1 MCLKLFKKGG
11 KLFLTLCFL
20 SLCLIQTTALY
31 AQDKTTSGFTIKMT
45 QASLIE
51 VFEYIKSHSDFAF
64 IYGEPIKNSPV
75 KKNVNLKGKTID
87 EVLDALSTLYGV
99 TYQKTGHTISVKE
112 EVKKRETLRGVIRDE
127 HNLTVPG
134 ATIVLKGTSEG
145 TTSDLDGVFTIQ
157 AIPNQD
163 QLEINFMGYKPQLVT
178 ANTTME
184 IQLKVDQTSLDEIV
198 VIGYGTAKRSDLT
211 GAVSTVKEKELT
223 SYTVTDPLQALQG
236 RVAGVSV
243 SQNTGEPSGD
253 YSIRI
258 RGVNSILG
266 GNSPLIIVDG
276 IPQNSSSIGSYDI
289 ESMEI
294 LKDASAT
301 AIYGSRG
308 ANGVILITT
317 KKGKSGETV
326 VNYNFDYGIQKQI
339 KKLDLMNERE
349 WASFYNEYLVNAKI
363 LEQAPFSKADLDKMG
378 KGTDW
383 QDLMF
388 KSAPISSHNLN
399 LSGSKEKLHYYVSG
413 TLLKRDGIVPN
424 SSFDKK
430 NVRTNL
436 SMPVK
441 NWLDINLQ
449 MGYSALVGF
458 NQSQGGGAA
467 GSSLMSAIY
476 AASPHFYPYDENG
489 DYKELRTWFPW
500 SSHELRNPMNI
511 VNESKYKTDNRLSN
525 INSSF
530 VLKPLPGL
538 TLKTI
543 FGYENSDS
551 RYESYTTQ
559 KYIYSSNS
567 ASLSATRSETA
578 INENILNYK
587 VTVADKHHI
596 DVMGAYTNQSYKMKY
611 LQASGNTF
619 LSDISEVYD
628 LGSAEIMNSPNSS
641 FTKWVLQSYLGRLNY
656 NFDEKYY
663 LTASIRADG
672 SSRYTKGNQ
681 WGYFPS
687 VAVAWRA
694 SNEKFLMP
702 ILEQLRISDLKL
714 RSSYGVTG
722 STAINPYATQNI
734 LTTGKTA
741 TENGNY
747 SYYAPGT
754 VYPGNLKWETTTQ
767 WDFGLDLAF
776 LNNRIN
782 FSIDIYRKLTEDM
795 LNRVFLPS
803 SSGYKNTI
811 RNIGSMSNRGIEL
824 MLDATIVD
832 QEDFGITAQVNFAR
846 NVNKIEKLA
855 NGDDI
860 FGSTHT
866 GYASGTTTILRE
878 GQPLGAFYLYKDEG
892 LDEEGRLKYKDFNG
906 DGTYSDNEDR
916 YLAGSPFPDFTYGL
930 NTNIRYKDF
939 ELSMFWQGSKGNKVY
954 NISEMRN
961 YSYSQGMNIE
971 KGVYYNSWREGQDN
985 SNAYYPRIERVGVL
999 RHSDRFL
1006 EDASYLRLKNIAL
1019 TYNLPVHKMS
1029 KAFFTS
1035 LSVYVSAQNILTFT
1049 KYKGVD
1055 PEVNSKNSDI
1065 DSAIDHFTYPNT
1077 KSFTFGLKAQF

>member
-1 MCLKLFKKGG
+1 MYLKLSKEYR
-11 KLFLTLCFL
+11 KLFLCLCFVSLCFL
-20 SLCLIQTTALY
+20 QPLEAV
-31 AQDKTTSGFTIKMT
+31 AQEKNKSEFTIQMN
-45 QASLIE
+45 QASIID
-51 VFEYIKSHSDFAF
+51 VFDYIKAHSDFTF
-64 IYGEPIKNSPV
+64 IYGDPIKSNAI
-75 KKNVNLKGKTID
+75 KKNINLQNKSLD
-87 EVLDALSTLYGV
+87 EVMRYLAT
-99 TYQKTGHTISVKE
+99 TYAVSYHKLGNTISVKLE
-112 EVKKRETLRGVIRDE
+112 DRKPETVIGVIRDE
-127 HNLTVPG
+127 NNLTVPG
-134 ATIVLKGTSEG
+134 ATIVLKGTTQG
-145 TTSDLDGVFTIQ
+145 TTSDLDGKFSLQ
-157 AIPNQD
+157 AVPTVD
-163 QLEINFMGYKPQLVT
+163 QLEINFIGYKTQVVV
-178 ANTTME
+178 AKKTMD
-184 IQLKVDQTSLDEIV
+184 IHLKVDQTSLDEIV
-198 VIGYGTAKRSDLT
+198 VIGYGTTKRSDLT
-211 GAVSTVKEKELT
+211 GAVATVKEKELT

-266 GNSPLIIVDG
+266 GNTPLIIVDG

-317 KKGKSGETV
+317 KKGKSGETI

-339 KKLDLMNERE
+339 KKLDLMNEKE
-349 WASFYNEYLVNAKI
+349 WANFYNEYLVNAKI
-363 LEQAPFSKADLDKMG
+363 LEKAPFSEEDLARMG
-378 KGTDW
+378 EGTDW

-388 KSAPISSHNLN
+388 KSAPISSHNIN
-399 LSGSKEKLHYYVSG
+399 LSGSKDKLHYYVSG
-413 TLLKRDGIVPN
+413 TLLKREGIIPN

-441 NWLDINLQ
+441 NWLDVNLQ

-489 DYKELRTWFPW
+489 NYKELRTWFPW

-525 INSSF
+525 INSSI
-530 VLKPLPGL
+530 VLKPVEGL
-538 TLKTI
+538 TFKTI

-567 ASLSATRSETA
+567 AALNAVRSETA
-578 INENILNYK
+578 INENILTYK
-587 VTVADKHHI
+587 LKLADKHNFDI
-596 DVMGAYTNQSYKMKY
+596 MGAYTNQSYKSKY

-656 NFDEKYY
+656 SFDEKYY
-663 LTASIRADG
+663 LTASMRADG

-687 VAVAWRA
+687 VALAWRA
-694 SNEKFLMP
+694 SNEKFLIP
-702 ILEQLRISDLKL
+702 ILEQMRISDLKI

-767 WDFGLDLAF
+767 WDLGLDLAF
-776 LNNRIN
+776 FNNRIN
-782 FSIDIYRKLTEDM
+782 FSLDIYRKLTEDM

-811 RNIGSMSNRGIEL
+811 RNIGSMSNRGIEM
-824 MLDATIVD
+824 MLDATIID
-832 QEDFGITAQVNFAR
+832 QEDFGLTAQVNFAR

-892 LDEEGRLKYKDFNG
+892 LDEEGRLKYKDFNE
-906 DGTYSDNEDR
+906 DGAYTDNEDR
-916 YLAGSPFPDFTYGL
+916 YLAGSPFPDFTYGI
-930 NTNIRYKDF
+930 NTNLRYKDF

-961 YSYSQGMNIE
+961 YSYSQGMNVE

-985 SNAYYPRIERVGVL
+985 SNAHYPRIERVGVL

-1006 EDASYLRLKNIAL
+1006 ENGSYLRLKNIAL
-1019 TYNLPVHKMS
+1019 TYNLPVHKMKRAIFS
-1029 KAFFTS
+1029 SFS
-1035 LSVYVSAQNILTFT
+1035 IYVSAQNILTFT
-1049 KYKGVD
+1049 KYRGVD

>member
-1 MCLKLFKKGG
+1 MCLKLFKKGR
-11 KLFLTLCFL
+11 KLFLTLCFVA
-20 SLCLIQTTALY
+20 LCFVPSAALY
-31 AQDKTTSGFTIKMT
+31 AQDKTNSDFTIKMN

-51 VFEYIKSHSDFAF
+51 VFDFIKSHSDFTF
-64 IYGEPIKNSPV
+64 IYGEQVKNSPL
-75 KKNVNLKGKTID
+75 KKNVNLKGKTI
-87 EVLDALSTLYGV
+87 EEILDSLSTLYGV

-127 HNLTVPG
+127 NNLTIPG
-134 ATIVLKGTSEG
+134 ATIVLKGTTVG
-145 TTSDLDGVFTIQ
+145 TTSDLDGAFTIQ
-157 AIPNQD
+157 AIPHQD
-163 QLEINFMGYKPQLVT
+163 QLEIHFIGYKPQVVT
-178 ANTTME
+178 ATATMN

-211 GAVSTVKEKELT
+211 GAVATVKDKELT

-363 LEQAPFSKADLDKMG
+363 LEQAPFSAEELDQMG

-413 TLLKRDGIVPN
+413 TLLKREGIIPN

-441 NWLDINLQ
+441 NWLDVNLQ

-538 TLKTI
+538 TFKTI

-567 ASLSATRSETA
+567 ASLNAIRSETA

-587 VTVADKHHI
+587 MTVADKHHI

-687 VAVAWRA
+687 VALAWRA
-694 SNEKFLMP
+694 SNEKFLVP
-702 ILEQLRISDLKL
+702 ILAQLSISDLKL

-747 SYYAPGT
+747 SFYAPGT

-782 FSIDIYRKLTEDM
+782 LSVDVYRKLTEDM

-811 RNIGSMSNRGIEL
+811 RNIGSMSNRGIEF

-892 LDEEGRLKYKDFNG
+892 LDEEGRLQYKDFNG
-906 DGTYSDNEDR
+906 DGTFSDKEDR

-930 NTNIRYKDF
+930 NTNIRYREF

-985 SNAYYPRIERVGVL
+985 SNAYYPRIEQVGVL

-1029 KAFFTS
+1029 KVIFTS

>member
-1 MCLKLFKKGG
+1 MCLKLFKKGR
-11 KLFLTLCFL
+11 KLFLTLCVL
-20 SLCLIQTTALY
+20 SLCFLQSMALY
-31 AQDKTTSGFTIKMT
+31 AQDKTSSGFTIKMN

-51 VFEYIKSHSDFAF
+51 VFEYIKTHSDFTF

-112 EVKKRETLRGVIRDE
+112 EVKKRETLKGVIRDE

-145 TTSDLDGVFTIQ
+145 TTSDLDGAFTIQ

-163 QLEINFMGYKPQLVT
+163 QLEINFMGYKPQLVV
-178 ANTTME
+178 ANTTMD

-266 GNSPLIIVDG
+266 GNAPLIIVDG

-363 LEQAPFSKADLDKMG
+363 LEQAPFSQADLDQMG

-399 LSGSKEKLHYYVSG
+399 LSGSKDKLHYYVSG
-413 TLLKRDGIVPN
+413 TLLKREGIIPN

-441 NWLDINLQ
+441 NWLDVNLQ

-587 VTVADKHHI
+587 TTVADKHHI
-596 DVMGAYTNQSYKMKY
+596 DIMGAYTNQSYKMKY

-694 SNEKFLMP
+694 SNEKFLIP
-702 ILEQLRISDLKL
+702 ILAQLSISDLKL

-767 WDFGLDLAF
+767 WDFGVDLAF

-782 FSIDIYRKLTEDM
+782 FSVDVYRKLTEDM

-892 LDEEGRLKYKDFNG
+892 LDESGRLKYKDFNG

-930 NTNIRYKDF
+930 NTNVRYKDF

-985 SNAYYPRIERVGVL
+985 ANAYYPRIEQVGVL

-1029 KAFFTS
+1029 KAIFTS